1 MNSPSPRS
9 LASGAARAGRWREEC
24 GLVGLFAPGEPVVDR
39 TYLALFALQHRG
51 QESAG
56 LAVTNGLH
64 VDAAKGLGLMTE
76 AFRERL
82 PSLPGHAAVGHVR
95 YSTFGANLYPNIQP
109 IFAYFSGGFLCL
121 AHNGNLVNAKSIR
134 AELEKRGCIFQTTT
148 DSEAMLNLI
157 ARSPAASVEDKIA
170 QSLAQVEGAYCL
182 ALMTGDSI
190 IGARDPRG
198 FRPLC
203 LGALGD
209 GYILASESCA
219 LDAVGAEFIRDV
231 APGEMVIVDRLGL
244 RSRRLGP
251 EPPRRS
257 SCVFEYV
264 YFARP
269 DSVIDGLSVWKA
281 RYEMGRQLARE
292 FQVAADLVAPVPDTG
307 VSAALGFSAE
317 SGLPYIEGLIKNRY
331 VGRTFILPDQAQRQV
346 AVEMKLNPIRA
357 NLKGRRVVLVDD
369 SVVRGTTSARIISM
383 IRRAGAAEVH
393 FRVSSPPIT
402 HPCCYGIDTSIR
414 RELVAAVKSVE
425 EIRDF
430 LGVDSL
436 HYLSRPGLMAAV
448 GDPGETSMCT
458 ACFTGEY
465 PTAVDEAFAERE
477 PT

>member
-1 MNSPSPRS
+1 MDHTVDKSAPARP
-9 LASGAARAGRWREEC
+9 APGATPAGRWREEC
-24 GLVGLFAPGEPVVDR
+24 GLVGLFAPGQPVVDR
-39 TYLALFALQHRG
+39 AYLALFALQHRG

-64 VDAAKGLGLMTE
+64 LDAAKGLGLMTE

-82 PSLPGHAAVGHVR
+82 PSLAGHAAVGHVR
-95 YSTFGANLYPNIQP
+95 YSTFGANLYNNIQP

-121 AHNGNLVNAKSIR
+121 AHNGNLVNARSIR
-134 AELEKRGCIFQTTT
+134 AGLEQRGCIFQTTT

-157 ARSPAASVEDKIA
+157 ARSPAETVEDKIA
-170 QSLAQVEGAYCL
+170 QSLALVDGAYCL
-182 ALMTGDSI
+182 VIMTGDSV
-190 IGARDPRG
+190 IGARDPHG

-203 LGALGD
+203 LGAVDG
-209 GYILASESCA
+209 GYIIASETCA
-219 LDAVGAEFIRDV
+219 LDAIGADFIRDV
-231 APGEMVIVDRLGL
+231 APGEMVIIDQNGL
-244 RSRRLGP
+244 RSRPLGP
-251 EPPRRS
+251 EPARRS
-257 SCVFEYV
+257 ACVFEYV

-269 DSVIDGLSVWKA
+269 DSVIDGLSVWQA

-307 VSAALGFSAE
+307 ISAALGFSAE
-317 SGLPYIEGLIKNRY
+317 SGLPYMEGLIKNRY
-331 VGRTFILPDQAQRQV
+331 VGRTFILPDQAQRRV

-414 RELVAAVKSVE
+414 HELVASVKSVA
-425 EIRDF
+425 EIREF
-430 LGVDSL
+430 LGADSL
-436 HYLSRPGLMAAV
+436 HYLSRAGLMAAV
-448 GDPGETSMCT
+448 GDPGEGRMCT
-458 ACFTGEY
+458 ACFSGEY
-465 PTAVDEAFAERE
+465 PTAIDGAF
-477 PT
+477 